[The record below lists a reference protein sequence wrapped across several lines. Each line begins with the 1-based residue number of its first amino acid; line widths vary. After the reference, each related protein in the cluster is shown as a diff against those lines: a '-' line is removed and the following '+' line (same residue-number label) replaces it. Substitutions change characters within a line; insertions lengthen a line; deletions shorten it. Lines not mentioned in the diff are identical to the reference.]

1 LKNENKET
9 SRVTN
14 KDVQQTIKKWLMIG
28 GFPSIEQNLW
38 MQLLLCR
45 DWIHNDIKSIIMS
58 GVKLRKKSIR
68 EIVSKANRGKQKAGM

>member
-1 LKNENKET
+1 
-9 SRVTN
+9 
-14 KDVQQTIKKWLMIG
+14 
-28 GFPSIEQNLW
+28 
-38 MQLLLCR
+38 LCR